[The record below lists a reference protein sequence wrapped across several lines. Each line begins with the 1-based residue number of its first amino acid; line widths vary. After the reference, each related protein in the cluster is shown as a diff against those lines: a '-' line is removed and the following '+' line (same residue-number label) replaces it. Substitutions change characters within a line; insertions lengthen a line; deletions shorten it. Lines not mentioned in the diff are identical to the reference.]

1 MTTRKAIDRVE
12 FLKKINTYKEKG
24 MSVVDVVNV
33 GQAITNNAWQN
44 INNTFKNIDLN
55 MAQIKIVDNLT
66 KNAINDAIVKFR
78 NNTPLFK
85 MIEGVTNELP
95 IKYFIHLHLT
105 DSDKCFRRNLN
116 NRLNKEY
123 KKNHKTKPAMRLEPK
138 KEIIPE
144 PIIEPTP
151 EPIPEPVKEL
161 WDFSDENEIEIKRPV
176 LVQFHGKSSG
186 LGYGCAANMC
196 AEK

>member
-1 MTTRKAIDRVE
+1 MTTGKAIDRVE
-12 FLKKINTYKEKG
+12 FLKKINAYKEKG
-24 MSVVDVVNV
+24 MSVVDVVKT
-33 GQAITNNAWQN
+33 GQATTNNAWQN
-44 INNTFKNIDLN
+44 INNAFKNIDLN
-55 MAQIKIVDNLT
+55 MAQIKIVDSLT
-66 KNAINDAIVKFR
+66 KDAINDAIVKFR

-95 IKYFIHLHLT
+95 IKYFIYLHLT

-161 WDFSDENEIEIKRPV
+161 WDFSDENEI
-176 LVQFHGKSSG
+176 
-186 LGYGCAANMC
+186 
-196 AEK
+196 